1 MYNLAFQK
9 TYEDGEMIIKEGT
22 PGDWVYFVISGKV
35 EMSGVIAE
43 KSIMLGNLNSGDI
56 FGDLPFFT
64 DANRTVI
71 VKAIGPTTIGII
83 DRENLDYGLHRLS
96 RKFRLRVFNMSRRYT
111 ELVGQFN
118 EVLSG
123 KEDLDLKTAY

>member
-9 TYEDGEMIIKEGT
+9 TYEDGEVIIKEGT

-43 KSIMLGNLNSGDI
+43 KRIILGVLNSGDI
-56 FGDLPFFT
+56 FGDLPFFR
-64 DANRTVI
+64 DAIRTVTG
-71 VKAIGPTTIGII
+71 KALGPTTIGII

-96 RKFRLRVFNMSRRYT
+96 RKFRLKVFNMSRRYT
-111 ELVGQFN
+111 ELIGQFN